1 MPSFNPF
8 NDKIINIYEKF
19 ISKNKIAKEY
29 LLQKKFKLS
38 YHMHPNR
45 RLKKFIF
52 IYPYNIKI
60 NGIEANMPL
69 FTVSVNKIN
78 KNDKN
83 NFLCIYNNFYE
94 GGIKEIKLNFS
105 QYEDNISI
113 KKNIKEHDKVI
124 KIIKYAFNELNKNLG
139 KIDYY
144 EQ

>member
-19 ISKNKIAKEY
+19 ITKNKIAKEY

-105 QYEDNISI
+105 QGEDNISI

-139 KIDYY
+139 KVDYY